1 MNRVSAAGLGL
12 IKRFEGFQAKVYRCP
27 AGYQTIG
34 YGHLIRQGENFTDVL
49 AKESALSLLL
59 RDIAMVEDSLSK
71 LISVPLQANQYD
83 ALASFTFNLGGGALQ
98 RSTLRRKVNRQEHDE
113 VPGEFM
119 KWIMADGRKMR
130 GLYLR
135 RQAEVELWTSIIVI

>member
-12 IKRFEGFQAKVYRCP
+12 IKRFESFQAKVYRCP

-34 YGHLIRQGENFTDVL
+34 YGHLIRRGENLPEVL
-49 AKESALSLLL
+49 TKGAADDLLL
-59 RDIAMVEDSLSK
+59 RDVALVEASLSR
-71 LISVPLQANQYD
+71 LISVPLQTNQYD

-98 RSTLRRKVNRQEHDE
+98 RSSLRHKVNRQEHDE

-119 KWIMADGRKMR
+119 KWIMADGRKLK
-130 GLYLR
+130 GQFLR